1 MLTAWPDGR
10 LGVGGRNGDE
20 VSEGLEFVLRAALIG
35 IGATAV
41 MDLWAAFQKLVFGV
55 PSLDY
60 GMVGRWMGH
69 IARGRFV
76 HESIGKSSA
85 VRGERAIGWGAHYAI
100 GIAFAGL
107 LVAIWGLDWAYR
119 PTPLPALI
127 IGLLTIVAPFFILQP
142 GMGAGIAA
150 SRTPK
155 PNLARLRSLV
165 AHMSFAVGL
174 YASALLWAAL
184 MA

>member
-1 MLTAWPDGR
+1 
-10 LGVGGRNGDE
+10 
-20 VSEGLEFVLRAALIG
+20 VSEGLEFVLRVALIG

-69 IARGRFV
+69 VARGCFV
-76 HESIGKSSA
+76 HENIGKSSP
-85 VRGERAIGWGAHYAI
+85 VRGERVIGWGAHYAI
-100 GIAFAGL
+100 GIVFAGL
-107 LVAIWGLDWAYR
+107 LVALWGLDWAHN
-119 PTPLPALI
+119 PTPLPALM

-150 SRTPK
+150 SRTPS
-155 PNLARLRSLV
+155 PNVARLRSFI
-165 AHMSFAVGL
+165 AHTAFGVGL
-174 YASALLWAAL
+174 YGSALLSAL
-184 MA
+184 LIRG